1 MPGPGASLNQGVGRT
16 QRPEPR
22 SMILA
27 DVMAVVAG
35 LGIAFLLPPNS
46 GMLPFMPIPVWF
58 IVASLVVWSLLAL
71 GLATA
76 LAVLVRQLTYRRRAH
91 PAEWLAVLSA
101 LLLVQRAVPNLDT
114 AVNGIFGPSWTSN
127 SFGLCRW
134 IVGGAAM
141 AAFLLSLAVLGLV
154 RRAIPYWTKTLFL
167 AVFALILLWGPFQA
181 LAMEGPWLFPSGSGL
196 QPQWMFWIYG
206 EGLRYVAWLPPGLL
220 FGVPAT
226 AALADWRQRG
236 SRRWVWTEWMGIG
249 IVLLLGFLWIGELY
263 LRSEWPSDRLNAERA
278 VLPVWVLGVWWL
290 SRRAIAHF
298 RNAWSHWLMSPATSL
313 A

>member
-1 MPGPGASLNQGVGRT
+1 
-16 QRPEPR
+16 
-22 SMILA
+22 
-27 DVMAVVAG
+27 
-35 LGIAFLLPPNS
+35 
-46 GMLPFMPIPVWF
+46 
-58 IVASLVVWSLLAL
+58 
-71 GLATA
+71 
-76 LAVLVRQLTYRRRAH
+76 VRQLTYRRPAH
-91 PAEWLAVLSA
+91 PAEWLAILIA
-101 LLLVQRAVPNLDT
+101 LLLGQRAIPNLDT
-114 AVNGIFGPSWTSN
+114 VVNWLFSQSWTSN

-181 LAMEGPWLFPSGSGL
+181 LAMEGPWLLPSGSGL

-206 EGLRYVAWLPPGLL
+206 ESLRYVAWLPPGLL

-226 AALADWRQRG
+226 AALAEWRQRG

-298 RNAWSHWLMSPATSL
+298 RNAWGHWLMSPATSL
-313 A
+313 P